1 MKEIVLILPCKTFI
15 CILMC
20 RGTVHREKGS
30 CLIDFKLV
38 NKAVGHHDLTSVS
51 ELCLVKIFGL
61 LKSL

>member
-1 MKEIVLILPCKTFI
+1 MKETVLILPCKTFI

-20 RGTVHREKGS
+20 KGTVHREKGS

-38 NKAVGHHDLTSVS
+38 NKAIGHHDLTSAK
-51 ELCLVKIFGL
+51 LCLVKIFGL